1 MWRKL
6 EPLNY
11 FKVINLKASSPKIR
25 LTTKEML
32 AGIAK
37 PQTEITPPIK
47 KFIKWTIDTAIKI
60 EAAIFVIKVLFTS
73 MPL

>member
-25 LTTKEML
+25 LTTKEMQG
-32 AGIAK
+32 GIAK
-37 PQTEITPPIK
+37 PHTEITPPTK
-47 KFIKWTIDTAIKI
+47 KFIKWMIDTAIKMK
-60 EAAIFVIKVLFTS
+60 AAIFGT
-73 MPL
+73 